1 MRISPFTVSSS
12 FARCRSILRR
22 KAEGD
27 HRAQKDIDCMGTVN
41 MAHIYAGS
49 REGYPPCT
57 PQAVV
62 ELLDFYGID
71 VSGKKVTIVGAA

>member
-1 MRISPFTVSSS
+1 
-12 FARCRSILRR
+12 
-22 KAEGD
+22 
-27 HRAQKDIDCMGTVN
+27 MGTVN